1 MKNADGGE
9 EQAKILLKR
18 DLWLGRGAA
27 GHSGAT
33 TNQKSSRPR
42 MLLFFFITLHK
53 TNAQSTANAASR

>member
-1 MKNADGGE
+1 MMKNAGGGG

-27 GHSGAT
+27 EHSGAT
-33 TNQKSSRPR
+33 SKQKSSRPK

-53 TNAQSTANAASR
+53 TNA